1 MSKIKN
7 SSIVTLI
14 KLALFICVTA
24 YASFYIDKNRNNKH
38 NLTFKEYIIG
48 SPEQL
53 TFQNIL
59 GGLVFGVV
67 FGFMDNY
74 FLMTGLDLFDN
85 ILPINPKLK
94 AGWGNTYS
102 DFIGSVLGTFL
113 SSLVMNI
120 FNVNQESVPIWV
132 NSIGMI
138 IGCLLGMFTPYYLFD

>member
-1 MSKIKN
+1 MCY
-7 SSIVTLI
+7 SIC
-14 KLALFICVTA
+14 FIL
-24 YASFYIDKNRNNKH
+24 YRQNRNNKP
-38 NLTFKEYIIG
+38 NLTFKEFIIE

-59 GGLVFGVV
+59 GGLI

-74 FLMTGLDLFDN
+74 FLMTGLDLLDN

-120 FNVNQESVPIWV
+120 FNVNQDSVPIWV

-138 IGCLLGMFTPYYLFD
+138 IGCLLGMLTPYYLFD

>member
-1 MSKIKN
+1 
-7 SSIVTLI
+7 
-14 KLALFICVTA
+14 
-24 YASFYIDKNRNNKH
+24 
-38 NLTFKEYIIG
+38 
-48 SPEQL
+48 
-53 TFQNIL
+53 
-59 GGLVFGVV
+59 
-67 FGFMDNY
+67 
-74 FLMTGLDLFDN
+74 MTGLDLFDN

-120 FNVNQESVPIWV
+120 FNFNQDSVPIWV